1 MTCNEARRLITAYV
15 KKELPD
21 RELEQFLYHVEH
33 CSDCMDEL
41 DTYYTVYQAL
51 DLLDSGGC
59 HNYDFRNM
67 LKNEIRATKKGIL
80 RRKIAGIL
88 LGILV
93 VAAELL
99 LAVSVYTGYEIDRGA
114 QQSTLIERAILH
126 MNYRGQKIPE
136 TEEVSESERKTME
149 ETEKRKRKESQNKE
163 ISGEETQKK
172 ETQKKETQKKE
183 TQKKTTTEKAA
194 QEIREKVVP
203 QKQTAADRMKIEEE
217 QIVNGR
223 KNSTD

>member
-99 LAVSVYTGYEIDRGA
+99 LVVSVYTGYEIDRGA

-136 TEEVSESERKTME
+136 TEEVSESERKTLE
-149 ETEKRKRKESQNKE
+149 ETEKGKQKESQKKGT
-163 ISGEETQKK
+163 SQEETPKK
-172 ETQKKETQKKE
+172 ETQKETI
-183 TQKKTTTEKAA
+183 TEKAVHETNTSKA
-194 QEIREKVVP
+194 REGTKS
-203 QKQTAADRMKIEEE
+203 K
-217 QIVNGR
+217 
-223 KNSTD
+223 

>member
-136 TEEVSESERKTME
+136 TEEVSESERKTLE
-149 ETEKRKRKESQNKE
+149 ETEKGKQKESQKKGT
-163 ISGEETQKK
+163 SQEETPKK
-172 ETQKKETQKKE
+172 ETQKETITERQCMRRTLQKRERARKVS
-183 TQKKTTTEKAA
+183 KKNQTRTEWK
-194 QEIREKVVP
+194 
-203 QKQTAADRMKIEEE
+203 
-217 QIVNGR
+217 
-223 KNSTD
+223 

>member
-21 RELEQFLYHVEH
+21 WELEQFLYHVEH

-67 LKNEIRATKKGIL
+67 LKNEIRATKRGIL
-80 RRKIAGIL
+80 RRRIAGIL

-126 MNYRGQKIPE
+126 MNYRGQKVLE
-136 TEEVSESERKTME
+136 TEKVSESELRE
-149 ETEKRKRKESQNKE
+149 ETEKESQNKE
-163 ISGEETQKK
+163 SSQEETQK
-172 ETQKKETQKKE
+172 ETTA
-183 TQKKTTTEKAA
+183 EKAA
-194 QEIREKVVP
+194 QETREKEVL
-203 QKQTAADRMKIEEE
+203 QKQTETNRGKTSAKQMETKGEKTSAK
-217 QIVNGR
+217 QT
-223 KNSTD
+223 NSSKAREGTKSK

>member
-67 LKNEIRATKKGIL
+67 LKNEIRATKKESC
-80 RRKIAGIL
+80 
-88 LGILV
+88 
-93 VAAELL
+93 AEELPGYC
-99 LAVSVYTGYEIDRGA
+99 LAFW
-114 QQSTLIERAILH
+114 
-126 MNYRGQKIPE
+126 
-136 TEEVSESERKTME
+136 
-149 ETEKRKRKESQNKE
+149 
-163 ISGEETQKK
+163 
-172 ETQKKETQKKE
+172 
-183 TQKKTTTEKAA
+183 
-194 QEIREKVVP
+194 
-203 QKQTAADRMKIEEE
+203 
-217 QIVNGR
+217 
-223 KNSTD
+223 

>member
-114 QQSTLIERAILH
+114 QQSTLIERVILH

-136 TEEVSESERKTME
+136 TEEVSESERKTLE
-149 ETEKRKRKESQNKE
+149 ETEKGKQKESQKKGT
-163 ISGEETQKK
+163 SQEETPKK
-172 ETQKKETQKKE
+172 ETQKETI
-183 TQKKTTTEKAA
+183 TEKAVHETNTSKA
-194 QEIREKVVP
+194 REGTKS
-203 QKQTAADRMKIEEE
+203 K
-217 QIVNGR
+217 
-223 KNSTD
+223 

>member
-80 RRKIAGIL
+80 RRRIAGIL

-93 VAAELL
+93 VAAEFL

-126 MNYRGQKIPE
+126 MNYRGQKVPE
-136 TEEVSESERKTME
+136 TEEASESEWKTLE
-149 ETEKRKRKESQNKE
+149 ETEKGKQKESQKKGT
-163 ISGEETQKK
+163 SQEETPKK
-172 ETQKKETQKKE
+172 ETQKETI
-183 TQKKTTTEKAA
+183 TEKAVHETNTSKA
-194 QEIREKVVP
+194 REGTKS
-203 QKQTAADRMKIEEE
+203 K
-217 QIVNGR
+217 
-223 KNSTD
+223 

>member
-80 RRKIAGIL
+80 RRRIAGIL

-126 MNYRGQKIPE
+126 MNYRGQKVPE
-136 TEEVSESERKTME
+136 TEEASESERKALE
-149 ETEKRKRKESQNKE
+149 ETEKGKQKESQKKGT
-163 ISGEETQKK
+163 SQEETPKKETPKK
-172 ETQKKETQKKE
+172 ETQKETI
-183 TQKKTTTEKAA
+183 TEKAVNETNTSKA
-194 QEIREKVVP
+194 REGTKS
-203 QKQTAADRMKIEEE
+203 K
-217 QIVNGR
+217 
-223 KNSTD
+223 

>member
-80 RRKIAGIL
+80 RRRIAGIL

-126 MNYRGQKIPE
+126 MNYRGQKVPE
-136 TEEVSESERKTME
+136 TEEASESERKALE
-149 ETEKRKRKESQNKE
+149 ETEKGKQKESQKKGTSQKE
-163 ISGEETQKK
+163 TPKK
-172 ETQKKETQKKE
+172 ETQKETI
-183 TQKKTTTEKAA
+183 TEKAVHETNTSKA
-194 QEIREKVVP
+194 REGTKS
-203 QKQTAADRMKIEEE
+203 K
-217 QIVNGR
+217 
-223 KNSTD
+223 

>member
-126 MNYRGQKIPE
+126 MNYRGQIIPE
-136 TEEVSESERKTME
+136 TEEVSESERKTLE
-149 ETEKRKRKESQNKE
+149 ETEKGKQKESQKKGT
-163 ISGEETQKK
+163 SQEETPKK
-172 ETQKKETQKKE
+172 ETQKETI
-183 TQKKTTTEKAA
+183 TEKAVHETNTSKA
-194 QEIREKVVP
+194 REGTKS
-203 QKQTAADRMKIEEE
+203 K
-217 QIVNGR
+217 
-223 KNSTD
+223 

>member
-126 MNYRGQKIPE
+126 MNYHGQKIPE
-136 TEEVSESERKTME
+136 TEEVSESERKTLE
-149 ETEKRKRKESQNKE
+149 ETEKGKQKESQKKGT
-163 ISGEETQKK
+163 SQEETPKK
-172 ETQKKETQKKE
+172 ETQKETI
-183 TQKKTTTEKAA
+183 TEKAVHETNTSKA
-194 QEIREKVVP
+194 REGTKS
-203 QKQTAADRMKIEEE
+203 K
-217 QIVNGR
+217 
-223 KNSTD
+223 

>member
-59 HNYDFRNM
+59 QNYDFRNM

-136 TEEVSESERKTME
+136 TEEASESEQKTMD

-163 ISGEETQKK
+163 ISRE
-172 ETQKKETQKKE
+172 ETQKKE

-194 QEIREKVVP
+194 QEIREKVVS

>member
-67 LKNEIRATKKGIL
+67 LKNEIRATKRGIL
-80 RRKIAGIL
+80 RRRIAGIL
-88 LGILV
+88 LGVLV
-93 VAAELL
+93 IAAELL

-126 MNYRGQKIPE
+126 MNYRGQKVLE
-136 TEEVSESERKTME
+136 TEEALE
-149 ETEKRKRKESQNKE
+149 
-163 ISGEETQKK
+163 
-172 ETQKKETQKKE
+172 
-183 TQKKTTTEKAA
+183 
-194 QEIREKVVP
+194 
-203 QKQTAADRMKIEEE
+203 IEEE
-217 QIVNGR
+217 QIANGR

>member
-80 RRKIAGIL
+80 RRRIAGIL

-114 QQSTLIERAILH
+114 QQSTLIGRAILH
-126 MNYRGQKIPE
+126 MNYRGQKVPE
-136 TEEVSESERKTME
+136 TEEASESERKTLE
-149 ETEKRKRKESQNKE
+149 ETEKGKQKESQKKGT
-163 ISGEETQKK
+163 SQEETPKKETPKK
-172 ETQKKETQKKE
+172 ETQKETI
-183 TQKKTTTEKAA
+183 TEKAVHETNTSKA
-194 QEIREKVVP
+194 REGTKS
-203 QKQTAADRMKIEEE
+203 K
-217 QIVNGR
+217 
-223 KNSTD
+223 

>member
-1 MTCNEARRLITAYV
+1 M
-15 KKELPD
+15 
-21 RELEQFLYHVEH
+21 
-33 CSDCMDEL
+33 
-41 DTYYTVYQAL
+41 
-51 DLLDSGGC
+51 
-59 HNYDFRNM
+59 
-67 LKNEIRATKKGIL
+67 
-80 RRKIAGIL
+80 
-88 LGILV
+88 
-93 VAAELL
+93 
-99 LAVSVYTGYEIDRGA
+99 YTGYEIDRGA

-136 TEEVSESERKTME
+136 TEEASESEQKTME

-163 ISGEETQKK
+163 ISRE

>member
-136 TEEVSESERKTME
+136 TEEASESEQKTMD
-149 ETEKRKRKESQNKE
+149 ETEKRKRKESQDKE
-163 ISGEETQKK
+163 ISGE
-172 ETQKKETQKKE
+172 ETQKKE

-203 QKQTAADRMKIEEE
+203 QKQTAADRIKIEEE

>member
-99 LAVSVYTGYEIDRGA
+99 LAVSVYTGYEIDRGV

-136 TEEVSESERKTME
+136 TEEASESEQKTMK
-149 ETEKRKRKESQNKE
+149 ETEKGKQKESQKKGT
-163 ISGEETQKK
+163 SQEETPKK
-172 ETQKKETQKKE
+172 ETQKETI
-183 TQKKTTTEKAA
+183 TEKAVHETNTSKA
-194 QEIREKVVP
+194 REGTKS
-203 QKQTAADRMKIEEE
+203 K
-217 QIVNGR
+217 
-223 KNSTD
+223 

>member
-136 TEEVSESERKTME
+136 TEEASESEQKTLE
-149 ETEKRKRKESQNKE
+149 ETEKGKQKESQKKGT
-163 ISGEETQKK
+163 SQEETPKK
-172 ETQKKETQKKE
+172 ETQKETI
-183 TQKKTTTEKAA
+183 TEKAVHETNTSKA
-194 QEIREKVVP
+194 REGTKS
-203 QKQTAADRMKIEEE
+203 K
-217 QIVNGR
+217 
-223 KNSTD
+223 

>member
-136 TEEVSESERKTME
+136 TEEASESEQKTMK

-163 ISGEETQKK
+163 ISRE
-172 ETQKKETQKKE
+172 ETQKKE

-194 QEIREKVVP
+194 QEIREKMVP

>member
-99 LAVSVYTGYEIDRGA
+99 LAVSVYTGYEIGRGA

-136 TEEVSESERKTME
+136 TEEASESEQKTMK

-163 ISGEETQKK
+163 ISRE
-172 ETQKKETQKKE
+172 ETQKKE

-194 QEIREKVVP
+194 QEIREKMVP

>member
-126 MNYRGQKIPE
+126 MNYRGQKILE
-136 TEEVSESERKTME
+136 TEGASESEQKTME

-163 ISGEETQKK
+163 ISREETQKK

>member
-1 MTCNEARRLITAYV
+1 MKRSRLITAYV

-136 TEEVSESERKTME
+136 TEEVSESERKTLE
-149 ETEKRKRKESQNKE
+149 ETEKGKQKESQKKGT
-163 ISGEETQKK
+163 SQEETPKK
-172 ETQKKETQKKE
+172 ETQKETI
-183 TQKKTTTEKAA
+183 TEKAVHETNTSKA
-194 QEIREKVVP
+194 REGTKS
-203 QKQTAADRMKIEEE
+203 K
-217 QIVNGR
+217 
-223 KNSTD
+223 

>member
-93 VAAELL
+93 VAAEFL

-136 TEEVSESERKTME
+136 TEEVSESERKTLE
-149 ETEKRKRKESQNKE
+149 ETEKGKQKESQKKGT
-163 ISGEETQKK
+163 SQEETPKK
-172 ETQKKETQKKE
+172 ETQKETI
-183 TQKKTTTEKAA
+183 TEKAVHETNTSKA
-194 QEIREKVVP
+194 REGTKS
-203 QKQTAADRMKIEEE
+203 K
-217 QIVNGR
+217 
-223 KNSTD
+223 

>member
-136 TEEVSESERKTME
+136 TEEASESEQKTMK
-149 ETEKRKRKESQNKE
+149 ETEKRKRNESQNKE
-163 ISGEETQKK
+163 ISRE
-172 ETQKKETQKKE
+172 ETQKKE

-194 QEIREKVVP
+194 QEIREKMVP

>member
-99 LAVSVYTGYEIDRGA
+99 LVVSVYTGYEIDRGA

-136 TEEVSESERKTME
+136 TEEVSESERKTLE
-149 ETEKRKRKESQNKE
+149 ETEKGKQKESRKKGTSQ
-163 ISGEETQKK
+163 EETPKK
-172 ETQKKETQKKE
+172 ETQKETI
-183 TQKKTTTEKAA
+183 TEKAVHETNTSKA
-194 QEIREKVVP
+194 REGTKS
-203 QKQTAADRMKIEEE
+203 K
-217 QIVNGR
+217 
-223 KNSTD
+223 

>member
-67 LKNEIRATKKGIL
+67 LKNEIREKKKGIL

-136 TEEVSESERKTME
+136 TEEVSESERKTLE
-149 ETEKRKRKESQNKE
+149 ETEKGKQKESQKKGT
-163 ISGEETQKK
+163 SQEETPKK
-172 ETQKKETQKKE
+172 ETQKETI
-183 TQKKTTTEKAA
+183 TEKAVHETNTSKA
-194 QEIREKVVP
+194 REGTKS
-203 QKQTAADRMKIEEE
+203 K
-217 QIVNGR
+217 
-223 KNSTD
+223 

>member
-1 MTCNEARRLITAYV
+1 
-15 KKELPD
+15 
-21 RELEQFLYHVEH
+21 
-33 CSDCMDEL
+33 
-41 DTYYTVYQAL
+41 
-51 DLLDSGGC
+51 
-59 HNYDFRNM
+59 M

-136 TEEVSESERKTME
+136 TEEASESEQKTME

-163 ISGEETQKK
+163 ISRE
-172 ETQKKETQKKE
+172 ETQKKE

-203 QKQTAADRMKIEEE
+203 QKQTAADRMEIEEE

>member
-67 LKNEIRATKKGIL
+67 LKNEIRVTKKGIL

-114 QQSTLIERAILH
+114 QQSTLIEWAILH

-136 TEEVSESERKTME
+136 TEEASESEQKTME

-163 ISGEETQKK
+163 TSREETQKK

-183 TQKKTTTEKAA
+183 TQKKTTTEKAE
-194 QEIREKVVP
+194 QEIREKSVP
-203 QKQTAADRMKIEEE
+203 QKQMAADRMKIEEE

>member
-126 MNYRGQKIPE
+126 MNYRGQKILE
-136 TEEVSESERKTME
+136 TEGASESEQKTME

-163 ISGEETQKK
+163 ISRE

>member
-67 LKNEIRATKKGIL
+67 LKNEIRATKRGII

-88 LGILV
+88 LGVLV
-93 VAAELL
+93 LAAELL
-99 LAVSVYTGYEIDRGA
+99 LGVSVYTGYEIERGA

-126 MNYRGQKIPE
+126 MNYRGQKVLE
-136 TEEVSESERKTME
+136 TEEVSESELRE
-149 ETEKRKRKESQNKE
+149 ETETESQNKE
-163 ISGEETQKK
+163 SSQK
-172 ETQKKETQKKE
+172 ETQKET
-183 TQKKTTTEKAA
+183 TAEKAA
-194 QEIREKVVP
+194 QETREKEVL
-203 QKQTAADRMKIEEE
+203 QKQTETNSGKTSAKQTEA
-217 QIVNGR
+217 
-223 KNSTD
+223 KNEKTSVKQTKTQETNNSKAGEGTISK

>member
-136 TEEVSESERKTME
+136 TEEVSESERKTLE
-149 ETEKRKRKESQNKE
+149 ETEKGKQKESQKKGT
-163 ISGEETQKK
+163 SQEETPKK
-172 ETQKKETQKKE
+172 ETQKETI
-183 TQKKTTTEKAA
+183 TEKAVHETNTSKA
-194 QEIREKVVP
+194 REGTKS
-203 QKQTAADRMKIEEE
+203 K
-217 QIVNGR
+217 
-223 KNSTD
+223 

>member
-67 LKNEIRATKKGIL
+67 LKNEIRATKRGII

-88 LGILV
+88 LGVLV
-93 VAAELL
+93 LAAEPLL
-99 LAVSVYTGYEIDRGA
+99 GVSVYTGYEIERGA

-126 MNYRGQKIPE
+126 MNYRGQKVLE
-136 TEEVSESERKTME
+136 TEEVSESELRE
-149 ETEKRKRKESQNKE
+149 ETETESQNKE
-163 ISGEETQKK
+163 SSQK
-172 ETQKKETQKKE
+172 ETQKET
-183 TQKKTTTEKAA
+183 TAEKAA
-194 QEIREKVVP
+194 QETREKEVL
-203 QKQTAADRMKIEEE
+203 QKQTETNSGKTSAKQTEA
-217 QIVNGR
+217 
-223 KNSTD
+223 KNEKTSVKQTKTQETNNSKAGEGTKSK

>member
-80 RRKIAGIL
+80 RRRIAGIL

-99 LAVSVYTGYEIDRGA
+99 LAVSVYTGYEIDRGV
-114 QQSTLIERAILH
+114 QQSTLIGRAILH
-126 MNYRGQKIPE
+126 MNYRGQKVPE
-136 TEEVSESERKTME
+136 TEEASESERKTLA
-149 ETEKRKRKESQNKE
+149 ETEKGKQKESQKKGT
-163 ISGEETQKK
+163 SQEETPKK
-172 ETQKKETQKKE
+172 ETQKE
-183 TQKKTTTEKAA
+183 TTTEKAVHETNTSKA
-194 QEIREKVVP
+194 REGTKS
-203 QKQTAADRMKIEEE
+203 K
-217 QIVNGR
+217 
-223 KNSTD
+223 

>member
-67 LKNEIRATKKGIL
+67 LKNEIRATKRGII

-88 LGILV
+88 LGVLV
-93 VAAELL
+93 LAAELL
-99 LAVSVYTGYEIDRGA
+99 LGVSVYTGY
-114 QQSTLIERAILH
+114 
-126 MNYRGQKIPE
+126 
-136 TEEVSESERKTME
+136 
-149 ETEKRKRKESQNKE
+149 
-163 ISGEETQKK
+163 
-172 ETQKKETQKKE
+172 
-183 TQKKTTTEKAA
+183 
-194 QEIREKVVP
+194 
-203 QKQTAADRMKIEEE
+203 
-217 QIVNGR
+217 
-223 KNSTD
+223 

>member
-136 TEEVSESERKTME
+136 TEEVSESERKTLE
-149 ETEKRKRKESQNKE
+149 ETEKGKQKESQKKGT
-163 ISGEETQKK
+163 SQEETPKK
-172 ETQKKETQKKE
+172 ETQKDTI
-183 TQKKTTTEKAA
+183 TEKAVHETNTSKA
-194 QEIREKVVP
+194 REGTKS
-203 QKQTAADRMKIEEE
+203 K
-217 QIVNGR
+217 
-223 KNSTD
+223 

>member
-80 RRKIAGIL
+80 RRRIAGIL

-93 VAAELL
+93 VAAEFL

-126 MNYRGQKIPE
+126 MNYRGQKVPE
-136 TEEVSESERKTME
+136 TEETSESERKTLE
-149 ETEKRKRKESQNKE
+149 ETEKGKQKESQKKGT
-163 ISGEETQKK
+163 SQEETPKK
-172 ETQKKETQKKE
+172 ETQKETI
-183 TQKKTTTEKAA
+183 TEKAVHETNTSKA
-194 QEIREKVVP
+194 REGTKS
-203 QKQTAADRMKIEEE
+203 K
-217 QIVNGR
+217 
-223 KNSTD
+223 

>member
-80 RRKIAGIL
+80 RRRIAGIL

-114 QQSTLIERAILH
+114 QQSTLIGRAILH
-126 MNYRGQKIPE
+126 MNYRGQKVPE
-136 TEEVSESERKTME
+136 TEEASESERKALE
-149 ETEKRKRKESQNKE
+149 ETEKGKQKESQKKGT
-163 ISGEETQKK
+163 SQEETPKK
-172 ETQKKETQKKE
+172 ETQKE
-183 TQKKTTTEKAA
+183 TTTEKAVHETNTSKA
-194 QEIREKVVP
+194 REGTKS
-203 QKQTAADRMKIEEE
+203 K
-217 QIVNGR
+217 
-223 KNSTD
+223 